1 MCQCIFRSEPTTYGL
16 TLTALAYMLRCVLER
31 HFLRVSPEFTEPIN
45 ALLEFHAKR
54 QTRINT
60 VSNLMIGTL
69 MARSWS
75 LDSMS
80 KPAEVIIETSA
91 TDSLPDE
98 GVDGD
103 KLFMRQLKEEEI
115 RAKLD
120 AFAKELAQVK
130 STRDEH

>member
-1 MCQCIFRSEPTTYGL
+1 
-16 TLTALAYMLRCVLER
+16 
-31 HFLRVSPEFTEPIN
+31 
-45 ALLEFHAKR
+45 
-54 QTRINT
+54 
-60 VSNLMIGTL
+60 

-80 KPAEVIIETSA
+80 KPAEVIIEASA

-130 STRDEH
+130 SDRDEH

>member
-1 MCQCIFRSEPTTYGL
+1 MFGI
-16 TLTALAYMLRCVLER
+16 
-31 HFLRVSPEFTEPIN
+31 H
-45 ALLEFHAKR
+45 
-54 QTRINT
+54 
-60 VSNLMIGTL
+60 

-80 KPAEVIIETSA
+80 KPAEVIIEASA

-115 RAKLD
+115 RAKLE

-130 STRDEH
+130 SDRDEH

>member
-1 MCQCIFRSEPTTYGL
+1 
-16 TLTALAYMLRCVLER
+16 
-31 HFLRVSPEFTEPIN
+31 
-45 ALLEFHAKR
+45 
-54 QTRINT
+54 
-60 VSNLMIGTL
+60 

-103 KLFMRQLKEEEI
+103 KLFMRQLKEEGI

-130 STRDEH
+130 SDRDEH